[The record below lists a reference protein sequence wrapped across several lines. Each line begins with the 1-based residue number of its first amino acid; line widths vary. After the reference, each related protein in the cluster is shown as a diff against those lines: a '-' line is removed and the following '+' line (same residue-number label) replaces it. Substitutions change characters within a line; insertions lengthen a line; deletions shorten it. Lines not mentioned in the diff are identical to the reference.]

1 MKTTT
6 QIVILGILFI
16 LGSNLAHAQRITE
29 LGLSA
34 GVARFYP
41 EARYFYNYHND
52 NNSVDNG
59 FGWSS
64 GVFLENYWNPKFR
77 QVIEINYYTFSSNIY
92 LQKNLKAPG
101 SPHDGSPGQPV
112 IGNFRNEPFNFL
124 SISAGIKYFLNKR
137 LFVYPGF
144 ELAMS
149 LNPRVDLNTIIYY
162 AKSWEP
168 LYIRTSN
175 KGNTSSYAKLGVG
188 VDLKVADILLEYS
201 YGLNYQLSFFEYSTP
216 LGLTQRNKYLQLKI
230 QVPLL
235 KERKNPK

>member
-1 MKTTT
+1 MKIISQ
-6 QIVILGILFI
+6 QIIYTVSLILCL
-16 LGSNLAHAQRITE
+16 NLAHAQRITE
-29 LGLSA
+29 FGLNA
-34 GVARFYP
+34 GTARFYP
-41 EARYFYNYHND
+41 EARYFDNYHNG

-77 QVIEINYYTFSSNIY
+77 QVIEINYYNFSSDIY
-92 LQKNLKAPG
+92 LQKDPAGPW
-101 SPHDGSPGQPV
+101 SPYDGTGRQPV
-112 IGNFRNEPFNFL
+112 IGNFRNEPYHFL
-124 SISAGIKYFLNKR
+124 SFSVGIKYFLNKR

-144 ELAMS
+144 ELARS

-168 LYIRTSN
+168 LYIRTYN
-175 KGNTSSYAKLGVG
+175 KGNISCNAKLGVG

-216 LGLTQRNKYLQLKI
+216 LGLTQRNNYLQLKV

-235 KERKNPK
+235 RLK